1 MSDPVMEAYTKA
13 YNDSGQQI
21 QAFGVINTGGQVLW
35 QSNNW
40 DLTADA
46 AALVGAVAG
55 NAPSVVQNQVKYS
68 VIGRGPER
76 LVARS
81 VAGHGVLVMAKVD
94 DDKWAVAWATA
105 EAAPDAVHVDV
116 DRAARTIKGK
126 I

>member
-1 MSDPVMEAYTKA
+1 MEAYTKA

-21 QAFGVINTGGQVLW
+21 QAFGVIGAGGQVFW
-35 QSNNW
+35 QSSNW

-46 AALVGAVAG
+46 AGLMGAATG

-116 DRAARTIKGK
+116 DRAARSIKGK
-126 I
+126 V